1 MKTVTKAVAWACIF
15 STLLMGCYSSMMID
29 PKGDG
34 RDKIYSDRIRYVV
47 TKDSTKYVFATP
59 PTVSNDAIVGVA
71 NNDSVSIPLS
81 SVSEVYV
88 TKSEPA
94 KTMVVLLVGATV
106 VAVCVVLLTNR
117 PSGGHHWF

>member
-1 MKTVTKAVAWACIF
+1 METATKTIAWVCIS
-15 STLLMGCYSSMMID
+15 STLFVGCYSSMLID

-71 NNDSVSIPLS
+71 NNESVSIPLS

-88 TKSEPA
+88 TKSEPG
-94 KTMVVLLVGATV
+94 KTMGVVLLGATV
-106 VAVCVVLLTNR
+106 VAVSLLCLLYH
-117 PSGGHHWF
+117 PGFIHL